1 MFDSAILKM
10 LWAGILESLY
20 MTVISTIFS
29 YIVGLPMG
37 ILLITSNKGG
47 ISPRPILFKI
57 LDTITNIARSIPFLI
72 LMIAVGPMT
81 KLIVGTRLG
90 STATIVPLVVA
101 AAPFVARLVES
112 SLLEI
117 DAGVIEAAYSMG
129 CSKRQ
134 IIFKVMLPE
143 AIPSLLNGAVITI
156 TTILSYS
163 ASAGVLGGGGL
174 GSIAINYGYNR
185 YQTGIMFITIV
196 LLVLLVQIFQGVG
209 MRVVGLSDKRK
220 S

>member
-1 MFDSAILKM
+1 MFDSATLKM
-10 LWAGILESLY
+10 LWTGVLESLY
-20 MTVISTIFS
+20 MTVIATIFS
-29 YIVGLPMG
+29 YIVGLPLG
-37 ILLITSNKGG
+37 VLLITSSKGG
-47 ISPRPILFKI
+47 ISPRPVLFKI

-143 AIPSLLNGAVITI
+143 AIPSLLNGAAITI

>member
-20 MTVISTIFS
+20 MTVIATIFS